1 MGVSSYYYV
10 HQRPSSGKTRPPR
23 MNATRLVRQRGGVPA
38 AAAAEEEEEEEE
50 ED

>member
-1 MGVSSYYYV
+1 M

-23 MNATRLVRQRGGVPA
+23 MNATRLVRQRGGVA
-38 AAAAEEEEEEEE
+38 AAAVVVEEEEE